1 VSAPALHT
9 QNLPLLWL
17 VGLAQ
22 QSFDNRAQHFA
33 LSHVISIAVIIE
45 QPEGSFRGSKC
56 DQSAK
61 P

>member
-1 VSAPALHT
+1 
-9 QNLPLLWL
+9 
-17 VGLAQ
+17 
-22 QSFDNRAQHFA
+22 

-61 P
+61 R